1 RPVTHVQMWRLAAW
15 VVSAFIYTAHICYE
29 RFRLGNSHARA
40 ALHAALGAAI
50 GAFGLA
56 VNANLHAMHLGTP
69 TLHRVLLALSIVLWP
84 LIIAIP
90 VFCVAVPLSWLLTR
104 VVPVRKLGE

>member
-1 RPVTHVQMWRLAAW
+1 MTKTKAWIPIGIIGATYVMVGLLFAWPVTHAQMWRLAAW

-50 GAFGLA
+50 GAFALA
-56 VNANLHAMHLGTP
+56 VNANLHAMHVGTP
-69 TLHRVLLALSIVLWP
+69 SRHRMLL
-84 LIIAIP
+84 
-90 VFCVAVPLSWLLTR
+90 
-104 VVPVRKLGE
+104 